1 MVNNYTKNHTGYSKY
16 YVTFHY
22 DLYRGLKKISIHRM
36 LLYLMDFRSSL
47 FHLMERMVTLSHD
60 VPGQTAYILAK
71 SVWKKQMF
79 VESLPKTLFSS
90 QGKGKGIC
98 KEIFT
103 HLKFKFDVALVLKEI
118 VCATSSLDAF
128 RPCVF
133 KITSDVG
140 NDHLLLRGRREVDA
154 ASYFYY
160 QEADYPKDCQEVYN
174 QCTNTTDG
182 IYLIKPDGY
191 AEPFEV
197 FCNNTIDGGGWT
209 VFQRRKY
216 GDVNFHRNWVDYKN
230 GFGFLHRNFWL
241 GNDKLA
247 YLTNQKDYELR
258 IDLVSSSL
266 VSRFAHYNLFRI
278 SDEGTKYKLVG
289 LGNYSGNSGYNSFN
303 WNSGDQFS
311 THDQDNDISSCTV
324 QPTTESGT
332 TIRHLNK
339 LIVLQ
344 KRGLRHICS
353 ASPRDHTNDLF
364 KSLNLLLKLS
374 DLIRLSI
381 VLIVYGTN
389 STGYSLRYL
398 AVKYTRLHAILLVL

>member
-1 MVNNYTKNHTGYSKY
+1 MSSQN
-16 YVTFHY
+16 
-22 DLYRGLKKISIHRM
+22 
-36 LLYLMDFRSSL
+36 LLVAVFKC
-47 FHLMERMVTLSHD
+47 
-60 VPGQTAYILAK
+60 YI
-71 SVWKKQMF
+71 
-79 VESLPKTLFSS
+79 FSS
-90 QGKGKGIC
+90 IC
-98 KEIFT
+98 VGFST
-103 HLKFKFDVALVLKEI
+103 ANQMN
-118 VCATSSLDAF
+118 
-128 RPCVF
+128 
-133 KITSDVG
+133 SDVG
-140 NDHLLLRGRREVDA
+140 NDHLLLRGRRDVDA

-230 GFGFLHRNFWL
+230 GFGFLHRDFWL

-278 SDEGTKYKLVG
+278 SDVGTKYKLVG

-311 THDQDNDISSCTV
+311 THDQDNDISSSYHCATNHRGGWWYV
-324 QPTTESGT
+324 TDGGIGHCYRSSAGY
-332 TIRHLNK
+332 RCSDSNLNGNFGENGAHG
-339 LIVLQ
+339 VFW
-344 KRGLRHICS
+344 RGLPGSYCNVRY
-353 ASPRDHTNDLF
+353 TEM
-364 KSLNLLLKLS
+364 K
-374 DLIRLSI
+374 IRPVQS
-381 VLIVYGTN
+381 N
-389 STGYSLRYL
+389 
-398 AVKYTRLHAILLVL
+398 